1 MWKGYMS
8 YRARIGIA
16 QNQKVNAYPR
26 SINLDPNNQDSCND
40 TKPLQF
46 EKTLLTIC
54 ESFCGFYRKAFIIN
68 TTVTFETTVTF
79 DRVKQI
85 EP

>member
-1 MWKGYMS
+1 MHIQEALILILTIKIHAMT
-8 YRARIGIA
+8 
-16 QNQKVNAYPR
+16 
-26 SINLDPNNQDSCND
+26 L
-40 TKPLQF
+40 KPLQF

-54 ESFCGFYRKAFIIN
+54 ESFCGFYMKAFIIK